1 MVNPVEPEKV
11 PAQDDIETER
21 ALVKEM
27 KNALLNREKRQMYEA
42 DLEKAAAD
50 SDTYQKLVK
59 AFAPDGSVVKYVM
72 QFYSAILDDAVNS
85 TAAKIKDGLK
95 LHFTPENGLKVKANT
110 GNGYISYESLSRV
123 SR

>member
-1 MVNPVEPEKV
+1 MNPVEPEKV

-85 TAAKIKDGLK
+85 TAAKLRM
-95 LHFTPENGLKVKANT
+95 A
-110 GNGYISYESLSRV
+110 
-123 SR
+123 